1 MTTYHWQKI
10 DVHVLNDDISNWVHA
25 YICYY
30 VRTVV
35 FENFRVGSTASSC
48 SSSLSSINI
57 WKKSS
62 SLSCLKSF
70 HSNQFSCHQTTS
82 IIHPSL
88 VVPWS
93 CSSNFFREFSVK
105 RKRNATKTTIKSV
118 NKKTKTK
125 LKFHTYF
132 VDLSSEWLV
141 TFCVKTRVT
150 TKKNY
155 HRLRQILS
163 GWCRVSSGIVCRA
176 KLIFLLR
183 RFCDLFSEVLG
194 EKKFSLSFV
203 IELTFP
209 QLIVVIVYRCMSC
222 RIVELPNCSGG

>member
-1 MTTYHWQKI
+1 MTLPTGYMHT
-10 DVHVLNDDISNWVHA
+10 

-62 SLSCLKSF
+62 SLSRLKSF

-93 CSSNFFREFSVK
+93 CSSNFYRGFSVK
-105 RKRNATKTTIKSV
+105 RKRNATKTTINSV

-132 VDLSSEWLV
+132 VDLLRSGSWLFAWKHALPLKKLSSSAANSLWLV
-141 TFCVKTRVT
+141 SCVISYRVPCKTYFPSTSILWFV
-150 TKKNY
+150 
-155 HRLRQILS
+155 LR
-163 GWCRVSSGIVCRA
+163 G
-176 KLIFLLR
+176 
-183 RFCDLFSEVLG
+183 LG
-194 EKKFSLSFV
+194 
-203 IELTFP
+203 
-209 QLIVVIVYRCMSC
+209 
-222 RIVELPNCSGG
+222 G

>member
-1 MTTYHWQKI
+1 MTFPTGYMHT
-10 DVHVLNDDISNWVHA
+10 

-35 FENFRVGSTASSC
+35 FENFRVGSTNSSC
-48 SSSLSSINI
+48 SSSSLSSLNI
-57 WKKSS
+57 WKKTS
-62 SLSCLKSF
+62 SLSRLKSF

-93 CSSNFFREFSVK
+93 CSSNFFRGFSVK
-105 RKRNATKTTIKSV
+105 RKRNKNNNKIV

-150 TKKNY
+150 TKNY

-163 GWCRVSSGIVCRA
+163 GWCRVSSRIVCRA

-194 EKKFSLSFV
+194 EEKFSLSFV

-222 RIVELPNCSGG
+222 RIVEFPNCSGG